1 MALPHPV
8 TSAALEEV
16 HSFSTSYISVSLGSI
31 LQDGKAGDRVSEIS
45 HGSEIWGLLRADV
58 VLRHE
63 MNMAFS
69 GRFFVGF

>member
-16 HSFSTSYISVSLGSI
+16 HGFSTSYISVSLGSI
-31 LQDGKAGDRVSEIS
+31 LRDGKAGDRVSEIS